1 MTVDDGDRVRGACGP
16 NVADMPSVMRSLPS
30 RSTPIPSVAH
40 VDRSGRGARE
50 NAHPVREETAAVAIP
65 LVVGVDG
72 SEASLEA
79 VDWAADE
86 AARHGVP
93 LHILH
98 AAAGESEASEVI
110 ATAALRAEERAPSLR
125 LSSQVLREDPASALV
140 DQGRNAFALV
150 LGSRGLGD
158 LAGMLLGAVSL
169 AVAARA
175 DCPVVVVRGAAEHRQ
190 ARFGRVVVGVEEGE
204 GSGTAVRFACREAR
218 VRRCPLV
225 AVHTWSRRPG
235 RSTLSAPRN
244 WYAPEAPRRP
254 PAQVLDDAL
263 REAAESSG
271 GPVVTRRVIEGPAR
285 RALLDAASE
294 ADLLVVGARRRQ
306 GHLGLQL
313 GLINHAL
320 LHHAP
325 CPVAVVP
332 QI

>member
-1 MTVDDGDRVRGACGP
+1 MT
-16 NVADMPSVMRSLPS
+16 
-30 RSTPIPSVAH
+30 
-40 VDRSGRGARE
+40 
-50 NAHPVREETAAVAIP
+50 IP

-72 SEASLEA
+72 SETSLEA

-93 LHILH
+93 LHLLH
-98 AAAGESEASEVI
+98 AAAGESEASDVI
-110 ATAALRAEERAPSLR
+110 ATASLRAGERAPSVP
-125 LSSQVLREDPASALV
+125 LSSEVLQEDPASALV

-150 LGSRGLGD
+150 LGFRGLGD
-158 LAGMLLGAVSL
+158 LAGMLLGAVGL

-175 DCPVVVVRGAAEHRQ
+175 DCPVVVVRGTAEHRQ

-225 AVHTWSRRPG
+225 AVHAWSRRPG
-235 RSTLSAPRN
+235 RSTVSAPVR

-254 PAQVLDDAL
+254 PDQVLDDAL
-263 REAAESSG
+263 RAAAERSDE
-271 GPVVTRRVIEGPAR
+271 PVVTRQVVEGPAR

-294 ADLLVVGARRRQ
+294 ADLLVVGARRRR
-306 GHLGLQL
+306 GHMGLQL